1 MKVLMFGW
9 EFPPMNTGGLG
20 TACYGLTKGLS
31 QNGVEI
37 VLVLPQA
44 AAEADTQV
52 GISRLGP
59 VAAAT
64 GGPGFLKIR
73 SANVASV
80 KFKSVKSAMV
90 AYMTPSQYEQ
100 NMLKRKGIKPIYG
113 SNLFEEVE
121 RFAEQAA
128 GIANEEQFD
137 IIHAHDW
144 MTYKAGLAA
153 KWASGKPLVVHVHA
167 TEFDR
172 TGGIGA
178 NEHVY
183 NIEKEGMQQADSV
196 IAVSGY
202 TKQKI
207 IEHYNIPE
215 SKINVVHNAIDR
227 DDIPEV
233 YVEKKPGQ
241 KTVLYLG
248 RITLQKGPDYF
259 IEAAKKALESDP
271 NIRFIVAGSG
281 DMEPAVI
288 EKAAG
293 LGIGHSVLFAGYLK
307 DDDIHRAYR
316 MADLYVM
323 PSVSEPFGITP
334 LEAVMN
340 NAPVIIS
347 KQSGVKEVLKH
358 SLQVDFWDIDQMAN
372 KMLAALRYKELHS
385 ELQRNSYEE
394 VSRLSWSK
402 SAQKCIDVYN
412 SLLGV

>member
-31 QNGVEI
+31 QNGIDI

-44 AAEADTQV
+44 AAEAD
-52 GISRLGP
+52 RH
-59 VAAAT
+59 
-64 GGPGFLKIR
+64 GFLKIR
-73 SANVASV
+73 SANIANIKV
-80 KFKSVKSAMV
+80 KPVKSAMA
-90 AYMTPSQYEQ
+90 AYMSPSQYEQ
-100 NMLKRKGIKPIYG
+100 HMLKMKGIKPIYG

-121 RFAEQAA
+121 RFAHEATR
-128 GIANEEQFD
+128 IAREEQFD

-144 MTYKAGLAA
+144 MTYEAGIAA
-153 KWASGKPLVVHVHA
+153 KKASGKPLVVHVHA

-172 TGGIGA
+172 TGGLGA

-183 NIEKEGMQQADSV
+183 HIEKEGMQQADAV

-207 IEHYNIPE
+207 IEHYGIPE
-215 SKINVVHNAIDR
+215 SKIRVVHNAIDR
-227 DDIPEV
+227 DDIPKV
-233 YVEKKPGQ
+233 YAERNPGQ

-259 IEAAKKALESDP
+259 IEAAKKALESEP

-281 DMEPAVI
+281 DMEQAVI

-293 LGIGHSVLFAGYLK
+293 LGIGHNVLFAGYLK
-307 DDDIHRAYR
+307 NDDIHKAYR

-340 NAPVIIS
+340 NTPVIIS

-372 KMLAALRYKELHS
+372 KMVAALRYKEMHS
-385 ELQRNSYEE
+385 ELQRNSYDE
-394 VSRLSWSK
+394 VSRLSWSS

-412 SLLGV
+412 SLRGV